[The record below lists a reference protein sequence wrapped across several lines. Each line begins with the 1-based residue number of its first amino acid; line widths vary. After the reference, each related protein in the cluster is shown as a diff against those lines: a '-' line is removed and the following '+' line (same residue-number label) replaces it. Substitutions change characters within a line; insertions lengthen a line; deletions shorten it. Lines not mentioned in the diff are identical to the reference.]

1 MSFEFNSDVSRVVSS
16 SNNFFKTEK
25 ASSLFDKLSNSLKIS
40 EEKDYS
46 TEVEVSKNEE
56 RSKLKDYENSSERAQ
71 SAINELSV
79 ANSALG
85 EIRENLFSVKNL
97 LSSISDDDDEGA
109 KAEKQKEIDKNI
121 ENIDRIARETSF
133 EDKKILDGS
142 QEGKS
147 YEVDESTSYQT
158 EKAYKDASL

>member
-1 MSFEFNSDVSRVVSS
+1 M
-16 SNNFFKTEK
+16 
-25 ASSLFDKLSNSLKIS
+25 
-40 EEKDYS
+40 
-46 TEVEVSKNEE
+46 
-56 RSKLKDYENSSERAQ
+56 
-71 SAINELSV
+71 
-79 ANSALG
+79 
-85 EIRENLFSVKNL
+85 
-97 LSSISDDDDEGA
+97 SSISDDDDEGA

-158 EKAYKDASL
+158 EKAYKELNISFQNGLFGSDFDV